1 MEDEYKTEILQ
12 YLTVLQDYYSNYH
25 KKYGNEADSVRAIVL
40 TKVLD
45 DIEKNRLKLVI
56 ERLRKPEKI
65 S

>member
-1 MEDEYKTEILQ
+1 MENEIIQ
-12 YLTVLQDYYSNYH
+12 YLTILQDYYSNYY

-40 TKVLD
+40 TNVLD